1 MTSSDDSPDGTTN
14 DQPWVP
20 PPWDPPLAGTEIE
33 HVLGSLERLRV
44 TFRWK
49 TGGLDAAGLAT
60 TIGASRL
67 TLGGLIK
74 HLAGVEAMKAGPEID
89 GSSPGEP
96 WGSAPWDE
104 VQDWDFTSAGQDSPE
119 QLYALYDAAVAQA
132 QSRLEAALD
141 RGGLDQ
147 RIALSDQVDLEVSL
161 RRNLFDLI
169 EEYSR
174 HLGHADLIREA
185 VDGQVG
191 LDPPYPETS

>member
-1 MTSSDDSPDGTTN
+1 M
-14 DQPWVP
+14 
-20 PPWDPPLAGTEIE
+20 
-33 HVLGSLERLRV
+33 
-44 TFRWK
+44 
-49 TGGLDAAGLAT
+49 
-60 TIGASRL
+60 
-67 TLGGLIK
+67 
-74 HLAGVEAMKAGPEID
+74 
-89 GSSPGEP
+89 
-96 WGSAPWDE
+96 
-104 VQDWDFTSAGQDSPE
+104 QDWDFTSAGQDSPE

-191 LDPPYPETS
+191 LDPPYPEAS